1 MADLT
6 IETAVVRRYVA
17 ALERLRNHSN
27 LEVRTYA
34 NEVLDALA
42 DAPVHEIMTPLVT
55 LPIEKL
61 IPTER
66 VLRFTVETMTHEASV
81 RHFIQINA
89 SGHAGF

>member
-17 ALERLRNHSN
+17 ALERLKNHTN
-27 LEVRTYA
+27 TEVRAYA

-42 DAPVHEIMTPLVT
+42 DTSVHEIMTPLVT
-55 LPIEKL
+55 LPVEKL

-66 VLRFTVETMTHEASV
+66 VLRFTVESMTLGASV
-81 RHFIQINA
+81 RHFIQTNTN
-89 SGHAGF
+89 GHTGA